1 MHNYL
6 TFLPKYCYRFFMKLI
21 RLDLVEGK
29 KKRNKDPFK
38 DRTYVRTP
46 LNNIQQKPNQ
56 KNQKKHHS
64 SNVTK

>member
-1 MHNYL
+1 
-6 TFLPKYCYRFFMKLI
+6 MKLI